1 MAERRPKAKSQGT
14 KNRLGAPN
22 TCVSEVAARV
32 QPVKAGSW
40 KGINPSEAATCSSRR
55 MPRSPSVNV
64 VKVGGAGKSRT
75 TAAPDSVRGA
85 ISGRQ
90 APSVKSVKRSAR
102 ALWVVKVVSLRAK
115 CVAASGR
122 RLTCLH
128 TECRNGRH
136 GGSSPVSRRFFF
148 DSDDLTDM
156 VIIRIL
162 SGSFCR
168 SHQIELCNTFCDIIS
183 EQE

>member
-1 MAERRPKAKSQGT
+1 MAERRPKAKSLGT

-32 QPVKAGSW
+32 QPVKTGSW
-40 KGINPSEAATCSSRR
+40 KGINPSEAATYSSRR
-55 MPRSPSVNV
+55 MPRSSSANV
-64 VKVGGAGKSRT
+64 VKVGGAGRSRT
-75 TAAPDSVRGA
+75 TAAPNSVRGA

-122 RLTCLH
+122 RLACLH

-148 DSDDLTDM
+148 ILMHPADTI
-156 VIIRIL
+156 IIRNVVRLIL
-162 SGSFCR
+162 SIPNR
-168 SHQIELCNTFCDIIS
+168 TV
-183 EQE
+183 

>member
-1 MAERRPKAKSQGT
+1 MFIRGSCLRRASA
-14 KNRLGAPN
+14 N
-22 TCVSEVAARV
+22 VA
-32 QPVKAGSW
+32 
-40 KGINPSEAATCSSRR
+40 
-55 MPRSPSVNV
+55 
-64 VKVGGAGKSRT
+64 KVGGAGRSRT
-75 TAAPDSVRGA
+75 TAAPVSVRGA

-136 GGSSPVSRRFFF
+136 GGSSPVSRPSFCCCSCTSLDHLVFHSKFFRTISGF
-148 DSDDLTDM
+148 NYILLSVTVDYALHLGGTVDNDAD
-156 VIIRIL
+156 IL
-162 SGSFCR
+162 SCCSCLLSFC
-168 SHQIELCNTFCDIIS
+168 
-183 EQE
+183 